1 MPRLILYGSCL
12 RGYKPNAHGLRP
24 GLTKWIIWQIIHKR
38 KSANLYRILPI
49 IHDYNVGIS
58 WLWPYARL
66 QSEDAILVICLTPI
80 ICPTSVRRYDSGRIS
95 RPRSH
100 FSTLVDVMT
109 LVVSPDSDHTSR
121 LRSMSVPHILPP
133 QLWKTLHG
141 RVRWQHHLA
150 NQKFSRKQTGRDAW
164 LDQRSKHQYLTA
176 SHAQV
181 VSHEPRDQRALNL
194 GWSERNR
201 VSKRTRY
208 PCNSGGSRSSNAW
221 SGEPSL
227 YVARPWH

>member
-1 MPRLILYGSCL
+1 VTLAVCPPPVGRRNSGRMLDSDHMSNFGHKIWL
-12 RGYKPNAHGLRP
+12 RSYIP
-24 GLTKWIIWQIIHKR
+24 
-38 KSANLYRILPI
+38 
-49 IHDYNVGIS
+49 
-58 WLWPYARL
+58 
-66 QSEDAILVICLTPI
+66 TPLALFDSGR
-80 ICPTSVRRYDSGRIS
+80 CHDSGRIS
-95 RPRSH
+95 W
-100 FSTLVDVMT
+100 
-109 LVVSPDSDHTSR
+109 
-121 LRSMSVPHILPP
+121 LRSMSMPHILPP

-181 VSHEPRDQRALNL
+181 VSFEPRDQRALNL
-194 GWSERNR
+194 GWSERNW

-221 SGEPSL
+221 SGKPSL